1 MYLPKTQIQINIL
14 NRDFEHNDM
23 KNKLSIDILEHNTIN
38 PLYVKAN
45 IFLLDKY
52 KQQFDEILDKEALLE
67 TLWTNEFRAELG
79 KVKTNYCKIIFK
91 NELDL
96 SIFKMKFF

>member
-1 MYLPKTQIQINIL
+1 
-14 NRDFEHNDM
+14 M
-23 KNKLSIDILEHNTIN
+23 KDKLSIDILAHNAIN

-52 KQQFDEILDKEALLE
+52 KQQFNEILDKEVLLE
-67 TLWTNEFRAELG
+67 TLWIKEFRAELG
-79 KVKTNYCKIIFK
+79 KVNTTYCKIIFK

-96 SIFKMKFF
+96 SIFKMKFA

>member
-14 NRDFEHNDM
+14 NRGIEYNNM
-23 KNKLSIDILEHNTIN
+23 KDKLSIDILEHNAIN

-52 KQQFDEILDKEALLE
+52 KQQFDETLDKETLLE